1 MIISFAYFVVADVD
15 GIGDKYM
22 SCVTQSVYIYF
33 LLTFPQRDKNLF
45 HFQPIGILWVSEDE
59 SGGSCDTKDEKN
71 LSRILSSKTSS
82 QSQTQKL
89 QLILPICLNKS
100 TSKIFG
106 LLFCIEMYRA
116 SPKKIVHNDFC
127 YPLM

>member
-71 LSRILSSKTSS
+71 LSRIPSSKTSS

-89 QLILPICLNKS
+89 QLILTICFKKS

-106 LLFCIEMYRA
+106 LLFCIEM
-116 SPKKIVHNDFC
+116 
-127 YPLM
+127 